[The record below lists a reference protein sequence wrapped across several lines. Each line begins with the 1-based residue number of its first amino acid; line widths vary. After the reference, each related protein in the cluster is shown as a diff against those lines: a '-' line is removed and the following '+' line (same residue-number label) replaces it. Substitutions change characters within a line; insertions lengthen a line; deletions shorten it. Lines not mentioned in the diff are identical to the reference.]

1 MHRVVCKS
9 AVQLGV
15 NGIVHSNTT
24 PLCLSDS
31 ELIATV
37 RVLDTDDGE
46 NESGV
51 AVCCSRHLMLMP
63 NCLLI

>member
-1 MHRVVCKS
+1 M
-9 AVQLGV
+9 
-15 NGIVHSNTT
+15 VHSNTT